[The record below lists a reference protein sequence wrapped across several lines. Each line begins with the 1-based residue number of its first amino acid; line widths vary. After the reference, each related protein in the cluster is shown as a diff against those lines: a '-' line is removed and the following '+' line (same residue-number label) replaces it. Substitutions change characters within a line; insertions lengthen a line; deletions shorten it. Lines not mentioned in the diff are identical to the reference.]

1 MTSFGSDIFIAE
13 ENRGDC
19 PHQID
24 SNRIKRPTRP
34 HPCSLL
40 VLSRRNL
47 RLSGPRNRP
56 TQQMAGIA
64 REAARRCIGL
74 GLDEFERQAGCTRW
88 LGQRAPFSFGMRN
101 RRCEHRL
108 VLFVTRRS

>member
-74 GLDEFERQAGCTRW
+74 GLDKSNDKLAALAGW
-88 LGQRAPFSFGMRN
+88 ASEP
-101 RRCEHRL
+101 
-108 VLFVTRRS
+108 RSPSACGIGVANIGLCCS